1 MMHNSQ
7 PPIPDNETER
17 LLALAN
23 LDLDYSSMEDNFSDL
38 TLLAAKV
45 AGTEISLINLID
57 SYTQWTVAH
66 HGLQVEQTPRENT
79 ACQYTIMNE
88 GNFEIL
94 DLSADARFKDK
105 EFVCGPPGLR
115 YYFGL
120 PLKTNEGVPIGA
132 LCVLDSSQKTMGPEK
147 VELLEIIAKTVVKRL
162 QSYEAINGLSV
173 RLSASN
179 ESRMNVAHDIRG
191 PLAGIVGLADIIAEQ
206 GETSDVKELLE
217 LVAMISRSSKATLEL
232 ADEILSVEQHK
243 PLAPHEFNLRLFKDK
258 LIQLYAPQAKYK
270 NITLV
275 IKIDSL
281 NEQVSFFKNK
291 LLQITGNLI
300 SNALKFTDE
309 GGTVAVNLDLSVSAG
324 KNMLKIIVSDNGMG
338 IEAAEL
344 ARIVAGV
351 DDSRTGTF
359 GEKGFGFGLSLVSHL
374 VDSLNGHMDVVST
387 PGQGSRFEISL
398 PQN

>member
-7 PPIPDNETER
+7 PPIPDNEMQR

-23 LDLDYSSMEDNFSDL
+23 LDLDYSSLEENFSDL

-57 SYTQWTVAH
+57 SYTQWTIAH
-66 HGLQVEQTPRENT
+66 YGLQVEQTPRENT
-79 ACQYTIMNE
+79 ACQYTIMNPD
-88 GNFEIL
+88 NFEVP
-94 DLSADARFKDK
+94 DLAADARFKDK
-105 EFVCGPPGLR
+105 EYVSGSLGLR

-120 PLKTNEGVPIGA
+120 PLKTTEGISIGA
-132 LCVLDSSQKTMGPEK
+132 LCVLDSSQKIMGPEK
-147 VELLEIIAKTVVKRL
+147 IELLEIIGQTVVKRL
-162 QSYEAINGLSV
+162 ESYEAINLLSV
-173 RLSASN
+173 RLNASN

-191 PLAGIVGLADIIAEQ
+191 PLAGIIGLADIIAEQ
-206 GETSDVKELLE
+206 GEAGDVKELLE

-232 ADEILSVEQHK
+232 ADEILSVEQQK
-243 PLAPHEFNLRLFKDK
+243 PLASHELNLRLFKDK

-270 NITLV
+270 NITL
-275 IKIDSL
+275 KITVDSV

-309 GGTVAVNLDLSVSAG
+309 GGTVAVNLDLSTSSG
-324 KNMLKIIVSDNGMG
+324 KNMLKIIVSDNGVG
-338 IEAAEL
+338 IEAPEL
-344 ARIVAGV
+344 ARIVAGS

-359 GEKGFGFGLSLVSHL
+359 GEKGYGFGLSLVFHL
-374 VDSLNGHMDVVST
+374 VESLHGHMDVVST